1 MAFGLFRKRL
11 PDMTATAAA
20 PQAAQ
25 PAAHSEPAAAV
36 ESDSAKE
43 ILELLELELGAM
55 IRQLERAA
63 NSVAGGAEAT
73 ATTLAAIRDRTDAL
87 TGRTNAAQSNAS
99 TFAHAAD
106 KFTQS
111 ALGIG
116 AQVREAGKLADEAS
130 AAAQEARANVDRL
143 RESSAAIG
151 NVVNLIAQIARQTTL
166 LALNS
171 TIEAARAG
179 AAGRG
184 FAVVA
189 TEVKALAVQT
199 QGATEEITKKIDA
212 LQRDAAGSADAVH
225 RISQAIEAIRPVF
238 ETVNGAVAEQNATT
252 SEVSGNATS
261 ASQFIISVGESA
273 AEIDAATKAAE
284 SHGENVASAGKAVTA
299 FAQKLKS
306 RCAVL
311 LRQNEHDDR
320 RKTERLP
327 CHLKLETARGV
338 LPVYEIAMDGVLIG
352 GADAGRLASQ
362 AMIEGTLEGVGACR
376 LRVVEQSKAGARA
389 QFVNPDAA
397 LREKIED
404 RLWSIHEENTEF
416 VTRAMEAGNALTGIF
431 EQAVARGEVKIE
443 DLFDTDYAEIAGT
456 NPQQYRTRY
465 GLGRPRAAVVPGSVS
480 GKGPALGVLRHGRSQ
495 RLPAGAQQ
503 DLFASAAAG
512 RCRVE
517 HSQQPQP
524 ADVQRSGGVGCRAQP
539 ALVSGA
545 ELCARHGQRKYCDDA
560 RDRRSDPRAGPALGR
575 ISDGLQALVRAQAR
589 RQRANHLLR
598 PELEWECRGEPANG
612 SDWRTLKTCPSYN
625 LQYWT
630 PAPTERLPSG

>member
-1 MAFGLFRKRL
+1 MAFAFFRKRV
-11 PDMTATAAA
+11 PDPATPMAA
-20 PQAAQ
+20 PQAVQ
-25 PAAHSEPAAAV
+25 PAAQSAPAPAV
-36 ESDSAKE
+36 EVDSARE

-73 ATTLAAIRDRTDAL
+73 AATLADIRQRTDAL

-99 TFAHAAD
+99 GFAHAAD

-111 ALGIG
+111 AQGIG
-116 AQVREAGKLADEAS
+116 AQVREAGKLADQAS
-130 AAAQEARANVDRL
+130 AAAQEARENVDRL

-179 AAGRG
+179 AAGKG

-199 QGATEEITKKIDA
+199 QSATEEISKKIDA

-238 ETVNGAVAEQNATT
+238 DTVNGAVAEQNATT
-252 SEVSGNATS
+252 SEVSGNASS
-261 ASQFIISVGESA
+261 ASQFIIAVGESA

-284 SHGENVASAGKAVTA
+284 THGENVASAGKAVTT

-311 LRQNEHDDR
+311 LKQSEHDDR

-327 CHLKLETARGV
+327 CHLKFESARGV

-352 GADAGRLASQ
+352 GAEASRLAPQ
-362 AMIEGTLEGVGACR
+362 TIVDGTLEDIGACR
-376 LRVVEQSKAGARA
+376 LRVIEQSKAGART
-389 QFVNPDAA
+389 QFVSPNAE

-404 RLWSIHEENTEF
+404 KLWSIHEENTEF
-416 VTRAMEAGNALTGIF
+416 VTRAMEAGNALTKIF
-431 EQAVARGEVKIE
+431 EQAVARGEVRMD
-443 DLFDTDYAEIAGT
+443 DLFDTDYAEISGT

-465 GLGRPRAAVVPGSVS
+465 LDWADRALPPFQETFLAKEPRMAFCAMVDRNGFLPVHNKIYSHPQRPDDVAWNTANCRN
-480 GKGPALGVLRHGRSQ
+480 RRIFND
-495 RLPAGAQQ
+495 PAG
-503 DLFASAAAG
+503 LAAA
-512 RCRVE
+512 
-517 HSQQPQP
+517 HN
-524 ADVQRSGGVGCRAQP
+524 QRSYLIQ
-539 ALVSGA
+539 S
-545 ELCARHGQRKYCDDA
+545 YA
-560 RDRRSDPRAGPALGR
+560 RDMGNGNTVMMREIDVPIRVQGR
-575 ISDGLQALVRAQAR
+575 HWG
-589 RQRANHLLR
+589 
-598 PELEWECRGEPANG
+598 GF
-612 SDWRTLKTCPSYN
+612 RTAYKL
-625 LQYWT
+625 
-630 PAPTERLPSG
+630 

>member
-1 MAFGLFRKRL
+1 MAFALFRKRL
-11 PDMTATAAA
+11 PDLSAPVAP
-20 PQAAQ
+20 PQAAPSPVD
-25 PAAHSEPAAAV
+25 PAPAPSA
-36 ESDSAKE
+36 EGDSARE

-73 ATTLAAIRDRTDAL
+73 AATLADIRERTDAL

-111 ALGIG
+111 AQGIG

-179 AAGRG
+179 AAGKG

-199 QGATEEITKKIDA
+199 QGATEEITRKIDA

-225 RISQAIEAIRPVF
+225 RIAQAIEAIRPVF
-238 ETVNGAVAEQNATT
+238 DTVNGAVAEQNATT
-252 SEVSGNATS
+252 SEVSGNAAS

-284 SHGENVASAGKAVTA
+284 THGENVASAGKAVTT
-299 FAQKLKS
+299 FARKLKS

-311 LRQNEHDDR
+311 LRQSEHDDR

-327 CHLKLETARGV
+327 CHLKFETARGA
-338 LPVYEIAMDGVLIG
+338 LQVYEIAMDGVLIG
-352 GADAGRLASQ
+352 GAEAAKLATQ
-362 AMIEGTLEGVGACR
+362 AVVDGTLEGVGACR
-376 LRVVEQSKAGARA
+376 LRVIEQTKAGARA
-389 QFVNPDAA
+389 QFVSPNAD
-397 LREKIED
+397 LSEKIED

-416 VTRAMEAGNALTGIF
+416 VTRAMEAGTALTRIF
-431 EQAVARGEVKIE
+431 EQAVARGEVRID

-456 NPQQYRTRY
+456 NPQQYRTKYLDWADRALPPFQEAFLAKEPRMAFCAMVDRNGFLPVHNKIY
-465 GLGRPRAAVVPGSVS
+465 SHPQRPGDTAWNTANSRN
-480 GKGPALGVLRHGRSQ
+480 RRIFND
-495 RLPAGAQQ
+495 PAG
-503 DLFASAAAG
+503 LAAASNL
-512 RCRVE
+512 R
-517 HSQQPQP
+517 SYL
-524 ADVQRSGGVGCRAQP
+524 VQS
-539 ALVSGA
+539 
-545 ELCARHGQRKYCDDA
+545 YA
-560 RDRRSDPRAGPALGR
+560 RDMGNGNTVMMREIDVPIRVQGR
-575 ISDGLQALVRAQAR
+575 HWG
-589 RQRANHLLR
+589 
-598 PELEWECRGEPANG
+598 GF
-612 SDWRTLKTCPSYN
+612 RTAYKL
-625 LQYWT
+625 
-630 PAPTERLPSG
+630 

>member
-11 PDMTATAAA
+11 PDQAEPVTAPEA
-20 PQAAQ
+20 PQ
-25 PAAHSEPAAAV
+25 PAAHSEPAAAA
-36 ESDSAKE
+36 EGDSARE

-73 ATTLAAIRDRTDAL
+73 AATLAAIRDRTDAL
-87 TGRTNAAQSNAS
+87 TGRTNAAQSTAS

-111 ALGIG
+111 AQGIG
-116 AQVREAGKLADEAS
+116 AQVRNAGKLADEAS

-179 AAGRG
+179 AAGKG

-199 QGATEEITKKIDA
+199 QGATEEITRKIDA
-212 LQRDAAGSADAVH
+212 LQRDAAGSAEAVH

-252 SEVSGNATS
+252 SEVSGNAAS
-261 ASQFIISVGESA
+261 ASEFIVSVGESA

-284 SHGENVASAGKAVTA
+284 THGESVAKAGKAVTT

-311 LRQNEHDDR
+311 LRQSEHADR

-327 CHLKLETARGV
+327 CHLRFETARGV
-338 LPVYEIAMDGVLIG
+338 MPVYEIAMDGLLIG
-352 GADAGRLASQ
+352 GTDASRLAPQ
-362 AMIEGTLEGVGACR
+362 AMIEGTLEDIGACR

-389 QFVNPDAA
+389 QFVGSSAA
-397 LREKIED
+397 LSEKIED
-404 RLWSIHEENTEF
+404 KLWSIHEENTEL
-416 VTRAMEAGNALTGIF
+416 VTRAMEAGNALTKIF
-431 EQAVARGEVKIE
+431 EQAVARGEVRLE
-443 DLFDTDYAEIAGT
+443 ELFDTDYVEIAGT
-456 NPQQYRTRY
+456 NPQQYRTKYLDWADRALPPFQEAFLAREPRMAFCAMVDRNGFLPVHNKIY
-465 GLGRPRAAVVPGSVS
+465 SHPQRPGDVAWNTANSRN
-480 GKGPALGVLRHGRSQ
+480 RRIFND
-495 RLPAGAQQ
+495 PAG
-503 DLFASAAAG
+503 LAAAHNL
-512 RCRVE
+512 R
-517 HSQQPQP
+517 SYL
-524 ADVQRSGGVGCRAQP
+524 VQS
-539 ALVSGA
+539 
-545 ELCARHGQRKYCDDA
+545 YA
-560 RDRRSDPRAGPALGR
+560 RDMGNGNTVMMREIDVPIRVQGR
-575 ISDGLQALVRAQAR
+575 HWG
-589 RQRANHLLR
+589 
-598 PELEWECRGEPANG
+598 GF
-612 SDWRTLKTCPSYN
+612 RTAYKL
-625 LQYWT
+625 
-630 PAPTERLPSG
+630 